1 MRLNGQR
8 VVHEEVDFWLYV
20 HENVEQATYS
30 SIFFILD
37 LMSRNK

>member
-20 HENVEQATYS
+20 HENVVEQATYS
-30 SIFFILD
+30 SL
-37 LMSRNK
+37 LY